1 MCSGR
6 LCIRQSLELWL
17 ASGSHT
23 SLSAGKNQ
31 FISDVKIMKA
41 CLTKQQS
48 TELLDNIGKM
58 ITDELE
64 AEPVKNKVKN
74 LVSDYVKKNKIDE
87 DPKTL
92 ASKVKLSV
100 KVSLAQ

>member
-1 MCSGR
+1 
-6 LCIRQSLELWL
+6 
-17 ASGSHT
+17 
-23 SLSAGKNQ
+23 
-31 FISDVKIMKA
+31 MKA

-58 ITDELE
+58 ITSDLE
-64 AEPVKNKVKN
+64 AEPVKNKVKS
-74 LVSDYVKKNKIDE
+74 LISDYIKKNKIDE

-92 ASKVKLSV
+92 ANKVKLSV

>member
-6 LCIRQSLELWL
+6 LCIRQNLELWL
-17 ASGSHT
+17 ALGSHT

-41 CLTKQQS
+41 SLTKQQS

-58 ITDELE
+58 LTTELE
-64 AEPVKNKVKN
+64 AEPVKNKVKS
-74 LVSDYVKKNKIDE
+74 LISDYIKKNKIDE

-92 ASKVKLSV
+92 ANKVKLSV
-100 KVSLAQ
+100 KVSLA

>member
-1 MCSGR
+1 MKK
-6 LCIRQSLELWL
+6 
-17 ASGSHT
+17 
-23 SLSAGKNQ
+23 AG
-31 FISDVKIMKA
+31 
-41 CLTKQQS
+41 LTKQQS

-92 ASKVKLSV
+92 ANQVKLSV